1 MEFDLRDWN
10 IFLVPVLI
18 NRTRIFD
25 DSTHFGLWY
34 PSIGK
39 GTYNEY
45 FSLTF
50 ECLESK

>member
-25 DSTHFGLWY
+25 DSTHFGLL
-34 PSIGK
+34 IM
-39 GTYNEY
+39 NV
-45 FSLTF
+45 LA
-50 ECLESK
+50 

>member
-25 DSTHFGLWY
+25 YSTHFGF
-34 PSIGK
+34 IGK
-39 GTYNEY
+39 ETYNEC
-45 FSLTF
+45 FGLKF